1 MSIIIC
7 CYILIQTKVCHS
19 DERKEKI
26 LTFHV
31 LDKASKIK
39 KSSSVLLVFDVHLTN
54 TIAIKKKKV
63 VFVLILWCCI
73 ALLFCKCNYVLSYSV
88 YWFLFFTGEIW
99 LDFVSQKNWDLEN
112 LSIFVKMLRI
122 NLKLKKSSPLFV
134 VDFTERNLKSLKKFR
149 DR

>member
-39 KSSSVLLVFDVHLTN
+39 KSSYVLLVFDVYLTN
-54 TIAIKKKKV
+54 TIAIKRKKSG
-63 VFVLILWCCI
+63 FRFDSLMLYCIILQMQ
-73 ALLFCKCNYVLSYSV
+73 LRLVVLSLLTSV
-88 YWFLFFTGEIW
+88 LHWWNMVRLC
-99 LDFVSQKNWDLEN
+99 VAKNWDLKN